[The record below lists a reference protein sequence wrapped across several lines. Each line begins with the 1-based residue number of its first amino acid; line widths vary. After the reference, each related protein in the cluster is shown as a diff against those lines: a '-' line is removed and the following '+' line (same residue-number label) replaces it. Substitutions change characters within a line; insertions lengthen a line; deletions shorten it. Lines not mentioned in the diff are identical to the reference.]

1 MGTRIAEPLRR
12 IVRSITSMMMSG
24 DITTVTTVG
33 GSTTS
38 SIEATQPDRSATCEG
53 AAVEAV
59 MRKGVVSMRVI
70 DNGPGVSEDI
80 EPDLFNRYP
89 DGGGRALL
97 SGSIGLGTAVA
108 AAYAESFGGTIE
120 YLRDSERTV
129 FEVRLPAVISDAVPA
144 LV

>member
-1 MGTRIAEPLRR
+1 
-12 IVRSITSMMMSG
+12 MMMSG

-53 AAVEAV
+53 GAVEAV
-59 MRKGVVSMRVI
+59 MREGVVSMRVI

-80 EPDLFNRYP
+80 EPYLFKRYL

-108 AAYAESFGGTIE
+108 ARTLSRSEERLSISETASGRCSRSVF
-120 YLRDSERTV
+120 LR
-129 FEVRLPAVISDAVPA
+129 
-144 LV
+144 